1 MSRRIRNPPL
11 AMGTPRD
18 VLYAVVAAAAVVLE
32 RLPSRLVATAAEDRL
47 SIKRNLYMSFASA
60 VVRVMEGGH
69 FWNPTLGS
77 AELNGLVP
85 GGVPPAPNPSPH
97 PATDPG
103 LRARV
108 SFGASE
114 DFGRT
119 SPTRL
124 VLARWY
130 LYPMLLRPE

>member
-85 GGVPPAPNPSPH
+85 GGVPPSPQPLTPSGDRPW
-97 PATDPG
+97 PPRQG
-103 LRARV
+103 LFWFHRISA
-108 SFGASE
+108 
-114 DFGRT
+114 
-119 SPTRL
+119 
-124 VLARWY
+124 
-130 LYPMLLRPE
+130 